1 MRIGELAR
9 RLGLS
14 IHTIRY
20 YETIGLLPVA
30 SRNKCKRTARTVLT
44 NEGYLV
50 GRTVHH
56 GNSSLTRFI
65 GQSAI
70 TSRT

>member
-1 MRIGELAR
+1 MNLNQWFAKRK
-9 RLGLS
+9 
-14 IHTIRY
+14 
-20 YETIGLLPVA
+20 PVTA
-30 SRNKCKRTARTVLT
+30 VDKNAGNAFERKRTARTVLT

-50 GRTVHH
+50 GRTVCH